1 MAWWRLCV
9 FGKHGPERDVP
20 AVLPKPSHC
29 ATHRVLV
36 LRHALQED
44 SSAVLV
50 LGEVGALL
58 QLLDE
63 CHTGE
68 CRLVRRRVAASRHT
82 QLVVE
87 LAPSG
92 HSCAEESQSSHER
105 LAKALERLQQVYRCL
120 SVYLGCATN
129 SSWDGSSLS
138 RRNRKTERR
147 AQVCFAEAVSAYK
160 LPFPL
165 EIAQRDMLSIE
176 AHAL

>member
-1 MAWWRLCV
+1 MAWRRLCV

-63 CHTGE
+63 FTA
-68 CRLVRRRVAASRHT
+68 RSIASSAAAWPR
-82 QLVVE
+82 
-87 LAPSG
+87 
-92 HSCAEESQSSHER
+92 
-105 LAKALERLQQVYRCL
+105 
-120 SVYLGCATN
+120 CATR
-129 SSWDGSSLS
+129 SS
-138 RRNRKTERR
+138 
-147 AQVCFAEAVSAYK
+147 
-160 LPFPL
+160 
-165 EIAQRDMLSIE
+165 
-176 AHAL
+176 

>member
-1 MAWWRLCV
+1 MAWRRLCV

-63 CHTGE
+63 CHTAE
-68 CRLVRRRVAASRHT
+68 CRLVRCRVAASRHT

-87 LAPSG
+87 LANSG
-92 HSCAEESQSSHER
+92 HSWGGGVSLRTRGCHTLLSDYSMCTN
-105 LAKALERLQQVYRCL
+105 VY
-120 SVYLGCATN
+120 
-129 SSWDGSSLS
+129 
-138 RRNRKTERR
+138 
-147 AQVCFAEAVSAYK
+147 VC
-160 LPFPL
+160 
-165 EIAQRDMLSIE
+165 I
-176 AHAL
+176 

>member
-1 MAWWRLCV
+1 MAWRRLCV

-63 CHTGE
+63 CHTAE

-92 HSCAEESQSSHER
+92 HSCAGVSLRTRGCQKILSDYS
-105 LAKALERLQQVYRCL
+105 RCT
-120 SVYLGCATN
+120 G
-129 SSWDGSSLS
+129 
-138 RRNRKTERR
+138 
-147 AQVCFAEAVSAYK
+147 VCVC
-160 LPFPL
+160 
-165 EIAQRDMLSIE
+165 I
-176 AHAL
+176 